1 MFHFISIL
9 DLLEVFPHFFLTAV
23 RYVLI
28 SHFIP
33 DFGNGQL
40 LLINISLL
48 RHLPILLIV
57 LKNQHFTDFL
67 FCSFL
72 FLLSLI
78 SVPFIIIAYLLLCS
92 GCILHFLIFEGCWD
106 YWFDTLFSYETL
118 SIIKFYHIT
127 VQVLSHKFLL
137 QFIQFWIPLD
147 SFRDFFCNLWII

>member
-9 DLLEVFPHFFLTAV
+9 DLLEVFPHFFFLTAV

-40 LLINISLL
+40 LLIVVSLL

-78 SVPFIIIAYLLLCS
+78 SVPFIIIAAFLW
-92 GCILHFLIFEGCWD
+92 LHFA
-106 YWFDTLFSYETL
+106 LFN
-118 SIIKFYHIT
+118 F
-127 VQVLSHKFLL
+127 
-137 QFIQFWIPLD
+137 
-147 SFRDFFCNLWII
+147 